1 VAKIVGKRRTAG
13 ATNATIR
20 RDLTAMSRV
29 LSACCQWE
37 LRVGNPARDFDR
49 RTIEERRE
57 PIRPPDDQD
66 IAIVIARAP
75 GQLAALIRFLAFEG
89 CRQEEAAGLTW
100 PQVRLSR
107 CEVFLTKT
115 KTDRPRVIRI
125 GVETVKLL
133 SALPRHLNSKM
144 VFRHGDGE
152 RYCNVASRFR
162 EIVKSAQK
170 AAQTKGRDFTR
181 FGAMTSDIAMRSANW
196 KRGVTF
202 TI

>member
-1 VAKIVGKRRTAG
+1 VNRFGRPM
-13 ATNATIR
+13 IR
-20 RDLTAMSRV
+20 ISQLSSR
-29 LSACCQWE
+29 E
-37 LRVGNPARDFDR
+37 H
-49 RTIEERRE
+49 
-57 PIRPPDDQD
+57 
-66 IAIVIARAP
+66 
-75 GQLAALIRFLAFEG
+75 LASSQRSSDSWHLK
-89 CRQEEAAGLTW
+89 AAGLTW

-107 CEVFLTKT
+107 CEVLLTKT

-170 AAQTKGRDFTR
+170 AAQTKGRDFTH

-196 KRGVTF
+196 KRGVTY